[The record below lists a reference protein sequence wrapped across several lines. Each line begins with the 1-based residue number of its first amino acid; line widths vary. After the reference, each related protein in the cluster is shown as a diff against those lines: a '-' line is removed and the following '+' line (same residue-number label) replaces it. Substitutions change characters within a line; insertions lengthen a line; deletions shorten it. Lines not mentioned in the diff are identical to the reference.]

1 MTDNK
6 ILKNINNLSLNRLVV
21 KGKDMSPSD
30 KFAMEIEI
38 SRYAEKF
45 SGELSNSKQIRKFWN
60 RKCC

>member
-45 SGELSNSKQIRKFWN
+45 SGELSNSKQIR
-60 RKCC
+60 